1 MREALGEDLFICG
14 QYHFSVDTGF
24 LFSKKASFRPTPTPP
39 GCQLDGIRET
49 VPFFLLMNS
58 FLSHFFSF
66 DPSMEQK
73 QIA

>member
-1 MREALGEDLFICG
+1 MREEREGKDFFLVVNINFPSILAFCLGRAF
-14 QYHFSVDTGF
+14 FSP
-24 LFSKKASFRPTPTPP
+24 SP